1 LITVEINMFKMSLEF
16 KKDEA
21 PTTPQEFNSSV
32 GTKGFKDKQ
41 NFLG

>member
-1 LITVEINMFKMSLEF
+1 MSLEF
-16 KKDEA
+16 NKDEA
-21 PTTPQEFNSSV
+21 PTTLQEFNSSV